1 MRLKEFERSAYRN
14 VALSL
19 GYTEDQIDEAIP
31 AIAAT
36 LARAGAGAGAR
47 AGTATARQIGNIG
60 RRAVDAATG
69 AARGALQGAA
79 RDAAQDAVQGAAQS
93 PQGTEGPGQSIG
105 KQIVQKVAQ
114 KAQDKVSSELLKR
127 GATLPLPTQDGSKKD
142 FEVDDVRGDEVTIAN
157 PDAAN
162 KPDEPEKLV
171 YKKDDLETIVKSLAQ
186 GTEQ

>member
-79 RDAAQDAVQGAAQS
+79 QDVAQGAAQS
-93 PQGTEGPGQSIG
+93 PQGTESPGQSIG

-142 FEVDDVRGDEVTIAN
+142 FEVADVRGDEVTIAN